1 MVFSNLKLNSNK
13 PIHVQIENH
22 IIQAIKNGTLNKG
35 SKLPST
41 REVSKF
47 LNISRNSVISAYE
60 ELESNGIIT
69 TKRGIG
75 TFLSIETEHKSIEHT
90 IDYSSKINNYGK
102 SLRNL
107 DIIKTELPYKKGM
120 ISFKSISPESNLF
133 NLDDFK
139 RSLLDAWNYE
149 EVNLLNYGYA
159 KGYKPLI
166 DYLFKY
172 MNEKRVNT
180 SNKDILITNGFTEA
194 FDIII
199 STLTKPGDVI
209 ICEEPTHNTA
219 LKIMKSYGLK
229 IIQIPMDSEGII
241 LSELEDALSKYTP
254 KLGYL
259 IPSYNNPTGIVT
271 KTERRNEIYKI
282 FMKYS
287 VPIIEDGFNEELL
300 YSSSP
305 IDPIASLCG
314 EGNGVIYLGSLSK
327 ILFPGLRI
335 GWICAD
341 SNLIDILESAKR
353 GRNIHS
359 SFLDQSVFYY
369 YLKSGAFNRHVKN
382 VRKYYR
388 EKFKLVT
395 RMIDKYIPYEYVTG
409 EGGLHVYIKLKD
421 DIDARHLLELCYKDN
436 VIFMPGDIFYESY
449 SPSVNKHLNNTILYE
464 NTDKNNFNAINNK
477 TERPKGFN
485 CFRIGFGRVSDKDI
499 EKGLKIIGKNIKLMK
514 SK

>member
-1 MVFSNLKLNSNK
+1 MIFSSLKLTNDE
-13 PIHVQIENH
+13 PIHTQIENH
-22 IIQAIKNGTLNKG
+22 IMDALKNGTLNKG

-47 LNISRNSVISAYE
+47 LNISRNTVISAYE
-60 ELESNGIIT
+60 ELESNGIIA

-75 TFLSIETEHKSIEHT
+75 TFISIETEHKSIEYT
-90 IDYSSKINNYGK
+90 IDYSSKISDYSN
-102 SLRNL
+102 SLRDL

-139 RSLLDAWNYE
+139 RSLLDAWTYE
-149 EVNLLNYGYA
+149 ESNLLNYGYA

-166 DYLFKY
+166 EYLFKY
-172 MNEKRVNT
+172 MNEKRVST

-194 FDIII
+194 FDILI

-209 ICEEPTHNTA
+209 LCEEPTHNTA

-229 IIQIPMDSEGII
+229 IVQIKMDHEGLILEDLEKA
-241 LSELEDALSKYTP
+241 LSEYKP

-271 KTERRNEIYKI
+271 KTERRKEIYKL
-282 FMKYS
+282 FMEHS
-287 VPIIEDGFNEELL
+287 VPILEDGFNEELL

-314 EGNGVIYLGSLSK
+314 AGNGVIYLGSLSK

-335 GWICAD
+335 GWICGD
-341 SNLIDILESAKR
+341 SKLIDILESVKR

-388 EKFKLVT
+388 DKFKLVT
-395 RMIDKYIPYEYVTG
+395 SMIKKYIPYEYITG
-409 EGGLHVYIKLKD
+409 EGGLHVFIKLKD
-421 DIDARHLLELCYKDN
+421 DIDARELLDLCYKDG

-449 SPSVNKHLNNTILYE
+449 SPHASSSEK
-464 NTDKNNFNAINNK
+464 A
-477 TERPKGFN
+477 KGYD
-485 CFRIGFGRVSDKDI
+485 CFRIGFGRVSDEDI
-499 EKGLKIIGKNIKLMK
+499 EKGIKIIGRNIDLLKNPPKK
-514 SK
+514 S